1 VGGEG
6 LKGRAVAEAED
17 LDQVFALFGREWGGA
32 GGEVSEEDAAHGVCG
47 GEVRK
52 AGVGGDD

>member
-1 VGGEG
+1 M
-6 LKGRAVAEAED
+6 KDRAVAEAED